1 MLFRSYQPVVLGLAL
16 LLAVMAIPGRSSAAF
31 DSLAPREDIPELPAP
46 DGSSDTPEIEV
57 TLIDGKKVKLS
68 SLRGKVC
75 VIDMFASWCT
85 HCQEHAPHMVRIY
98 NQFKAQGFVILS
110 LATDPKDK
118 VADVKKFIKDY
129 GLNYPVGFLSNE
141 VLAYYADNRNH
152 NVPQVVLFGKNG
164 KMLKRWIGWSE
175 ERTKEMISL
184 VEGEYG
190 TPSSNDGASSE
201 TTPEAKAAGAAG
213 KATTAKATSTKAPV
227 RRKK

>member
-1 MLFRSYQPVVLGLAL
+1 MLFRSLKPMILGLAL
-16 LLAVMAIPGRSSAAF
+16 LLVATAMPNRSRAAS
-31 DSLAPREDIPELPAP
+31 DALIPREDIPELPAA

-57 TLIDGKKVKLS
+57 TMIDGKKVKLS

-85 HCQEHAPHMVRIY
+85 HCQDHAPHMVKAY
-98 NQFKAQGFVILS
+98 NQFKTQGFTIMS
-110 LATDPKDK
+110 LATDQKDK

-141 VLAYYADNRNH
+141 VMAYYADSHNH

-175 ERTKEMISL
+175 TYTKELTTL
-184 VEGEYG
+184 VEGEIG
-190 TPSSNDGASSE
+190 AASSSATE
-201 TTPEAKAAGAAG
+201 TKPEDKAVAATT
-213 KATTAKATSTKAPV
+213 KAPTAKATATKAPA